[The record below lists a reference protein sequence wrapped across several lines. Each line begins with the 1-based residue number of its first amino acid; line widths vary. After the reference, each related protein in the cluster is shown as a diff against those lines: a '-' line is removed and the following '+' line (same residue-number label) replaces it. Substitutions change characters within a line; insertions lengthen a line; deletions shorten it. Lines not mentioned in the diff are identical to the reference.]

1 MLKIIGVSL
10 AFATAI
16 SLIACSDDSST
27 NIPNSN
33 NISCK
38 VKVSLS
44 EDTVITTQKTSNG
57 KTVKTIVIGRDSI
70 TEFTQNF
77 YYDDEIKHIFID
89 GCEDSE
95 LQKCGKDNITVY
107 SAPKPKGKETVETIK
122 IAEEKAC
129 KAFLSAK
136 MVQN

>member
-38 VKVSLS
+38 VRVSLS
-44 EDTVITTQKTSNG
+44 EDTVVTTQKTSNG
-57 KTVKTIVIGRDSI
+57 KTVKTIVIGSDSI
-70 TEFTQNF
+70 TESTQNF

-107 SAPKPKGKETVETIK
+107 SPPKSKGDETVETIK

>member
-57 KTVKTIVIGRDSI
+57 KTVKTIVIGHDSI
-70 TEFTQNF
+70 TESTQNF

-89 GCEDSE
+89 GCEDYE

-107 SAPKPKGKETVETIK
+107 STPKSKGDETVETIK